1 MPGPPKKPT
10 ALKLVEGT
18 YREDRVAKNEPK
30 PRLSVPKPPK
40 HMGKIALEEWDRIVQ
55 ELKENGLMTNLD
67 RAALVCYC
75 DLWEHYVIASE
86 KVARE
91 GQVIVTSNGNTIEN
105 PQFSIKK
112 RAAEMMHK
120 FLIEFGMTPAS
131 RTRISASPLA
141 KAPTEEKDAE
151 EEKYFGN

>member
-10 ALKLVEGT
+10 LLKLAEGT
-18 YREDRVAKNEPK
+18 YREDRVAKDEPK
-30 PRLSVPKPPK
+30 PKARVPNPPK
-40 HMGKIALEEWDRIVQ
+40 HMGKIALEEWHRLVE
-55 ELKENGLMTNLD
+55 ELKELGLITNLD
-67 RAALVCYC
+67 RAALVVYC

-86 KVARE
+86 KVKTQ
-91 GQVIVTSNGNTIEN
+91 GQVIQTSNGNTIEN

-131 RTRISASPLA
+131 RTRISATPLS
-141 KAPTEEKDAE
+141 KGKDEKDSD
-151 EEKYFGN
+151 EEKYFQ